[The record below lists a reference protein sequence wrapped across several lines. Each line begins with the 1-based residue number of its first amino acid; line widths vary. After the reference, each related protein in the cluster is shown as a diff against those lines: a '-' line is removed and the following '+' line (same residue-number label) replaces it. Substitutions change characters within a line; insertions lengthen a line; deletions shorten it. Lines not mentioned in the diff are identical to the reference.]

1 MLPLCKKHVVGLRW
15 KTIDWFLYDGKIA
28 IKLMSLMWP
37 PAVYAS
43 SKPALE
49 MIILLNTCKVNPVF
63 PNFPFD
69 PPENIRKPLVFW
81 YFQGDQK
88 RTLGR
93 NGLAIKT
100 YLCC

>member
-15 KTIDWFLYDGKIA
+15 KTTDWFLYNGKIA
-28 IKLMSLMWP
+28 IKVMSLMWP
-37 PAVYAS
+37 PAAYAS

-69 PPENIRKPLVFW
+69 PPKTSENLWFSDVFR
-81 YFQGDQK
+81 GIK
-88 RTLGR
+88 REHWEEMG
-93 NGLAIKT
+93 
-100 YLCC
+100 